1 MNPPESHEPGQHV
14 GWVVASLTGMFSV
27 LRALVS
33 KRKEPDKEE
42 ELDSAVTR
50 GGRRAVILAQLDEA
64 ETRLERLETGRLRS
78 EAGFERMERLIAEVR
93 TDFLAELDRQVRRLR
108 EEIDDKCSGSRGHNK
123 QQ

>member
-1 MNPPESHEPGQHV
+1 MNPPETHEPGQHV

-33 KRKEPDKEE
+33 KRKEPDKED

-64 ETRLERLETGRLRS
+64 ETRLERLETGKLRS

-108 EEIDDKCSGSRGHNK
+108 EEIDDKCSGPRGHNK
-123 QQ
+123 Q

>member
-64 ETRLERLETGRLRS
+64 ETRLERLETGKLRS